1 MEDNETYEDKVVKA
15 EYTYE
20 ALKDRVHDQQ
30 SEIES
35 LKTTKKHFFDE
46 NRLLERHN
54 LQLINII
61 NLIEQRLIDN
71 GVDDEILNCCDM
83 YDVNGVELRKY
94 IKKLKEDNNL

>member
-35 LKTTKKHFFDE
+35 LKTTKKHF
-46 NRLLERHN
+46 RL
-54 LQLINII
+54 NI
-61 NLIEQRLIDN
+61 QQ
-71 GVDDEILNCCDM
+71 
-83 YDVNGVELRKY
+83 
-94 IKKLKEDNNL
+94 